1 MTSTSDEYVRTARQ
15 LVTRLQARAAWALKE
30 QDGQELRVS
39 GIEELSAFLHE
50 QGFNQTEL
58 DELRER
64 LHLDLSRLS
73 EVEPSNCVSA
83 TSALPPALEPADSMP
98 VAGEAEDVKD
108 EAPPPYFIAV
118 VGKRRLRRLHR
129 HGGCG
134 TVPADLRET
143 IALQS
148 LQDAVYDLACKHCWR
163 KGSKPGDPSSDSGSG
178 DDSSSSSSE
187 CNEDGLSVSVS

>member
-1 MTSTSDEYVRTARQ
+1 MLPVRK
-15 LVTRLQARAAWALKE
+15 ALRE
-30 QDGQELRVS
+30 HLQELRVS
-39 GIEELSAFLHE
+39 GIEELSAFLCE

-83 TSALPPALEPADSMP
+83 TPALPPALEPADSMP
-98 VAGEAEDVKD
+98 VAGEAED

-118 VGKRRLRRLHR
+118 VGKRQLRRLHR

-134 TVPADLRET
+134 TVPADLREM

-148 LQDAVYDLACKHCWR
+148 LQDPVYDLACKHCWR

-187 CNEDGLSVSVS
+187 CNEDGLSFSVS